1 MDNNRNTILAMAL
14 SMAVLVGWILLV
26 DGPRRAAE
34 QQRQA
39 QQQAQT
45 QQGTGG
51 SVQAPGAPA
60 GAGGNVPLPQDSGQ
74 VGAQDSTQGG
84 AVPGNIPGTEIV
96 ATPGRSRADVLA
108 SSQRV
113 TIETPAL
120 IGSIN
125 LTGGRIDDLL
135 LKKYRE
141 TTDPDSPLIQLYSP
155 LGTEDPY
162 YAEFGWV
169 GRDLVAPTAETVW
182 SADRDTLTPGQPVTL
197 SWDNG
202 EGLIFKRA
210 IAIDDNYKFTVTQA
224 VENTSGE
231 AVTLFPYGL
240 VNRIGRPKVA
250 GFFVLHEG
258 MVGIFGEEGFQEH
271 DYGDLDDADPAANGA
286 RQIAAAAP
294 VTTGWLGITD
304 KYWASAL
311 IPANGTTY
319 TPRFFRG
326 GNDEVPNYQADYLGT
341 GVTIP
346 AAGTGEHKVLLF
358 AGAKEVDVING
369 YEEQEK
375 IDRFSLMI
383 DWGWFHFLT
392 KPLFTLIDW
401 LYQLMGNF
409 GLAILGVTVLVKA
422 VFFPLANKSY
432 TSMTRMKK
440 VQPEVKKLQERFK
453 DDQMGLR
460 TAMMELYKTEKIN
473 PLSGCWP
480 IMIQIPVFFALYKVL
495 FITIEM
501 RHAPFFGWIK
511 DLAAPDPTSI
521 FNLFGLL
528 PYDVPQFLLI
538 GIWPLLMGIT
548 MFVQMQMNP
557 QPPDK
562 TQAMIFAWMPIIFTF
577 MLASFPAGLVI
588 YWAWNNFLSILQQG
602 LIMRRHGVKI
612 ELFDNVKGMFG
623 KAKDDPA
630 E

>member
-1 MDNNRNTILAMAL
+1 MDNNRNTILAMVL
-14 SMAVLVGWILLV
+14 SMAVLVGWIILV
-26 DGPRRAAE
+26 DAPRKAAQE

-39 QQQAQT
+39 QIETQTEQGGDTSTQAPA
-45 QQGTGG
+45 
-51 SVQAPGAPA
+51 APGAPS
-60 GAGGNVPLPQDSGQ
+60 GVPSAGGNVPLPQD
-74 VGAQDSTQGG
+74 GAGTAPAAGN
-84 AVPGNIPGTEIV
+84 VPGADIV
-96 ATPGRSRADVLA
+96 ADTGRSRAEILG
-108 SSQRV
+108 STRRV
-113 TIETPAL
+113 KIETPAL
-120 IGSIN
+120 SGSIN
-125 LTGGRIDDLL
+125 LAGGRIDDLL
-135 LKKYRE
+135 LTKYRE
-141 TTDPDSPLIQLYSP
+141 TTDPDSPLIELYSP
-155 LGTEDPY
+155 LGAADPY

-169 GRDLVAPTAETVW
+169 ARGVNTPKAETVW
-182 SADRDTLTPGQPVTL
+182 SADRDVLTPDQPVTL

-202 EGLIFKRA
+202 EGLTFERT
-210 IAIDDNYKFTVTQA
+210 IAVDSDYKFTVSQS
-224 VENTSGE
+224 VENNSGE

-240 VNRIGRPKVA
+240 VNRVGRPKIA

-258 MVGIFGEEGFQEH
+258 LIGVFGEEGLTEL
-271 DYGDLDDADPAANGA
+271 DYDDLDEAEPAANGT
-286 RQIAAAAP
+286 REIVP
-294 VTTGWLGITD
+294 IKSIETGWLGITD

-311 IPANGTTY
+311 IPTSGTSY
-319 TPRFFRG
+319 TPRFFRSG
-326 GNDEVPNYQADYLGT
+326 SDEVPNYQADYLGA
-341 GVTIP
+341 GQAVP
-346 AAGTGEHKVLLF
+346 AGGSAAHKVLLF

-369 YEEQEK
+369 YEEQEN

-383 DWGWFHFLT
+383 DWGWFYFLT
-392 KPLFTLIDW
+392 KPLFYLIDW
-401 LYQLMGNF
+401 FYQVFGNF

-440 VQPEVKKLQERFK
+440 VQPEVKKLQERYK

-501 RHAPFFGWIK
+501 RHAPFFGWIR
-511 DLAAPDPTSI
+511 DLAAPDPTSL
-521 FNLFGLL
+521 FNLFGAL

-538 GIWPLLMGIT
+538 GVWPLIMGIT

-562 TQAMIFAWMPIIFTF
+562 TQAMIFAWMPVIFTF

-602 LIMRRHGVKI
+602 FIMRRHGVKI
-612 ELFDNVKGMFG
+612 ELFDNIKGMLG
-623 KAKDDPA
+623 KAKNNPA

>member
-1 MDNNRNTILAMAL
+1 MAL
-14 SMAVLVGWILLV
+14 SMLVLVGWILLV

-45 QQGTGG
+45 QQNGAG

-60 GAGGNVPLPQDSGQ
+60 GVPAANGNVPMPQDGGQ
-74 VGAQDSTQGG
+74 ASVQSD
-84 AVPGNIPGTEIV
+84 AVPGNIPGSEIV
-96 ATPGRSRADVLA
+96 TAPGQSRAAVLA

-113 TIETPAL
+113 KIETPAL

-125 LTGGRIDDLL
+125 LTGGRVDDLL

-141 TTDPDSPLIQLYSP
+141 TTDPKSALIELYSP
-155 LGTEDPY
+155 LGTDDPY

-169 GRDLVAPTAETVW
+169 GRGVKAPTAETVW
-182 SADRDTLTPGQPVTL
+182 SADQDMLTPDQPVRL

-202 EGLIFKRA
+202 EGLIFKRT
-210 IAIDDNYKFTVTQA
+210 IAVDDDYKFNVTQA
-224 VENTSGE
+224 VENTTGE

-258 MVGIFGEEGFQEH
+258 MIGVFGEEGLTELK
-271 DYGDLDDADPAANGA
+271 YGKLDDVDPAANGA
-286 RQIAAAAP
+286 LQVASDNP
-294 VTTGWLGITD
+294 VTTGWLGMTD

-311 IPANGTTY
+311 IPSNGTSY

-326 GNDEVPNYQADYLGT
+326 GTEEAPNYQADYLGS

-346 AAGTGEHKVLLF
+346 AAGTGENKVLLF

-369 YEEQEK
+369 YEADEK
-375 IDRFSLMI
+375 IDRFGLMI

-392 KPLFTLIDW
+392 RPLFTLIDW
-401 LYQLMGNF
+401 LYQLLGNF

-480 IMIQIPVFFALYKVL
+480 IMIQIPVFFSLYKVL

-511 DLAAPDPTSI
+511 DLSAPDPTSI

-528 PYDVPQFLLI
+528 PFDVPLFLMV
-538 GIWPLLMGIT
+538 GVWPLLMGAT

-612 ELFDNVKGMFG
+612 ELFDNIKGMFG
-623 KAKDDPA
+623 LAKDDPA